1 MGLGTKGRVAAV
13 FAALSL
19 LGGCAS
25 TSPEPAFRETSR
37 LVEARS
43 GQRLS
48 WRGRTAEDAEVD
60 KALGRLLAKDLTADA
75 AVSVALLANPSLQET
90 FEDLSIAQADLVQAG
105 LLKNPVLGLGLTGEG
120 SLFAS
125 IEQDFLD
132 AAMIPMRRRVA
143 AAQLDAAV
151 LRVGDRVLAL
161 SAEVRSAFHEAQAA
175 EQIVALRRLVR
186 DAAEASADLMKRQ
199 HEAGTASDLALAA
212 EQALASQ
219 ARIDLGRSTAAATVA
234 RERLTRLLGLWGE
247 RTGYRIAP
255 RLPELPAA
263 EVPLEK
269 LESLAIAKR
278 LDVDAARNEVAAL
291 QHALSMAETFR
302 WAGFVNVQVEAAKER
317 GERRISFGPSASI
330 ELPIFDQK
338 QAAVARLEAERR
350 AAEARLRALAVDA
363 RSDVRAARARLV
375 TARALVEE
383 YGKVLVPAREA
394 TVALTQ
400 ERYDAMLGGV
410 YELVLARQ
418 SELGTYVEYIESLR
432 DYWIARSDLER
443 AVGTRLSP

>member
-48 WRGRTAEDAEVD
+48 WRGRTTEDAEVD

-75 AVSVALLANPSLQET
+75 AVSVALLGNPSLQET

-175 EQIVALRRLVR
+175 EQIVALRRP
-186 DAAEASADLMKRQ
+186 
-199 HEAGTASDLALAA
+199 
-212 EQALASQ
+212 
-219 ARIDLGRSTAAATVA
+219 
-234 RERLTRLLGLWGE
+234 
-247 RTGYRIAP
+247 RT
-255 RLPELPAA
+255 
-263 EVPLEK
+263 
-269 LESLAIAKR
+269 S
-278 LDVDAARNEVAAL
+278 
-291 QHALSMAETFR
+291 
-302 WAGFVNVQVEAAKER
+302 
-317 GERRISFGPSASI
+317 
-330 ELPIFDQK
+330 
-338 QAAVARLEAERR
+338 
-350 AAEARLRALAVDA
+350 
-363 RSDVRAARARLV
+363 
-375 TARALVEE
+375 
-383 YGKVLVPAREA
+383 
-394 TVALTQ
+394 
-400 ERYDAMLGGV
+400 
-410 YELVLARQ
+410 
-418 SELGTYVEYIESLR
+418 
-432 DYWIARSDLER
+432 
-443 AVGTRLSP
+443 